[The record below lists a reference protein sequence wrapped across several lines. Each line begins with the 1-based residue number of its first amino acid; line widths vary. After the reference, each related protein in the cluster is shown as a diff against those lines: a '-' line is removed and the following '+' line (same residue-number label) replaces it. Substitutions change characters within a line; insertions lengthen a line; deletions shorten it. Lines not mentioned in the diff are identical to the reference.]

1 MFPWGRGLDLPPS
14 PPWPVRSWSGPG
26 LNGELTML
34 SRLPRFLGHGGS
46 MGNLCQCYDTVP
58 PYAPLWWVLSGWTR

>member
-1 MFPWGRGLDLPPS
+1 
-14 PPWPVRSWSGPG
+14 
-26 LNGELTML
+26 ML

-58 PYAPLWWVLSGWTR
+58 PYGPVMVGVERVDAVEV